1 VCVVGV
7 KGEPKNLVRP
17 DLLCAKRRLLNL
29 SSNYSR
35 TVSQTMGVECRTYIR
50 VPSETDVRENNK
62 VLMEL
67 DECSVE
73 ITRLYKEICQLDNSK
88 KCIEDRLVIALSS
101 LAECRRRYLLLLSET
116 SSNERI
122 GENDSCSFV
131 CGPHDTVATSNLI

>member
-1 VCVVGV
+1 
-7 KGEPKNLVRP
+7 
-17 DLLCAKRRLLNL
+17 
-29 SSNYSR
+29 
-35 TVSQTMGVECRTYIR
+35 MGAECQTYIR

-67 DECSVE
+67 DGCSIE
-73 ITRLYKEICQLDNSK
+73 ITRLYKEICQLDNTK

-131 CGPHDTVATSNLI
+131 CGPHDTVVASNLI